1 MNALTI
7 LARKMRFGL
16 CLALIASMGLATLSP
31 AARKPGHDR
40 LEEALTLLNQAKDSS
55 SPVQLLFQ
63 AKDEVQGTLVPHK
76 DPERDKALSA
86 IDDAIH
92 AAGTNE
98 GAKRAID
105 KAITAVR
112 ALAGMG
118 NGGKKK
124 K

>member
-16 CLALIASMGLATLSP
+16 CLALIASLGLATLSP
-31 AARKPGHDR
+31 AAKKPGHDR
-40 LEEALTLLNQAKDSS
+40 LVEALDLLNQAKDST

-76 DPERDKALSA
+76 DTERDKALQA

-98 GAKRAID
+98 AAKKAID
-105 KAITAVR
+105 KAIAAVK
-112 ALAGMG
+112 ALAGING
-118 NGGKKK
+118 GGKKK